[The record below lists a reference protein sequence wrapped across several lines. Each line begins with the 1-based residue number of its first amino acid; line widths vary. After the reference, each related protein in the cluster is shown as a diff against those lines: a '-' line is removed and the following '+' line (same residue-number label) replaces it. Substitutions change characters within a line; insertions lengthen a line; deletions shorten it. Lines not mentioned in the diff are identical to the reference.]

1 MVENA
6 LMAPVELT
14 GADLDAVSAGQNN
27 QNGVGL
33 IVANV
38 GTGNILSGFTIDA
51 LNHNTV
57 TLTNVLSGNTFTVPI
72 GIAVAAVGGAAG
84 VLNKLA

>member
-1 MVENA
+1 MNA
-6 LMAPVELT
+6 LVAPVELT
-14 GADLDAVSAGQNN
+14 DAELDAVAGGLNIQ
-27 QNGVGL
+27 QGVGL

-38 GTGNILSGFTIDA
+38 GTGSILSGFTIDA

-57 TLTNVLSGNTFTVPI
+57 TLTDVASHNTVTVPI
-72 GIAVAAVGGAAG
+72 GVAVAALGGAAG